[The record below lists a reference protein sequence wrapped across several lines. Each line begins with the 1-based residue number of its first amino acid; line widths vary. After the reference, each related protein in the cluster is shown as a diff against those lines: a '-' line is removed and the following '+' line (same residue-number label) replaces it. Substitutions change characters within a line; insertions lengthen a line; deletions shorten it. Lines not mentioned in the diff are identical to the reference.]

1 MKSPVLMNRKAM
13 SNMTNTKL
21 KTHLW
26 RFFLLGMLALLW
38 ELFAHYKII
47 DIFYFSRPSLIL
59 IDFYQLFSTGLVLPH
74 ISVTMQA
81 TLAGL
86 FIGSVLGVIVAFI
99 MGRFEMIGR
108 IFDPVIVAL
117 YGIPKLA
124 LGPLFILWF
133 GLGIESK
140 IFLSFIWVFFIM
152 YFSAY
157 GGFKNV
163 EPRVINSAVLMGATS
178 FQIILKIILPSSLP
192 WIFTGIRTGIG
203 VALLGAI
210 VGEYIGSAAGLGYL
224 VQYAGNMFD
233 TTRVL
238 STILVMTLIMVICNE
253 LVKYLELCLLRWRPV
268 SRHV

>member
-1 MKSPVLMNRKAM
+1 
-13 SNMTNTKL
+13 MTN
-21 KTHLW
+21 LW
-26 RFFLLGMLALLW
+26 RVATLGFLALVW
-38 ELFAHYKII
+38 EFLAHYKII
-47 DIFYFSRPSLIL
+47 DIFYFSQPSLIL
-59 IDFYQLFSTGLVLPH
+59 LDFYKLFSTGLVLPH

-86 FIGSVLGVIVAFI
+86 FLGSVLGVMVAFI
-99 MGRFEMIGR
+99 MGRFEMIGK

-163 EPRVINSAVLMGATS
+163 EQRVINTAVLMGAS
-178 FQIILKIILPSSLP
+178 PFQIIHKIILPSSVP
-192 WIFTGIRTGIG
+192 WILTGLKTGIG

-238 STILVMTLIMVICNE
+238 STILVMTMIMVVLNE
-253 LVKYLELCLLRWRPV
+253 MVGYAEKFVLRWRPAHQ
-268 SRHV
+268 HV

>member
-1 MKSPVLMNRKAM
+1 MTENLKNRI
-13 SNMTNTKL
+13 MTN
-21 KTHLW
+21 LW
-26 RFFLLGMLALLW
+26 RVATLGFLALVW
-38 ELFAHYKII
+38 EFLAHYKII
-47 DIFYFSRPSLIL
+47 DIFYFSQPSLIL
-59 IDFYQLFSTGLVLPH
+59 LDFYKLFSTGLVLPH

-86 FIGSVLGVIVAFI
+86 FLGSVLGVMVAFI
-99 MGRFEMIGR
+99 MGRFEMIGK

-163 EPRVINSAVLMGATS
+163 EQRVINTAVLMGAS
-178 FQIILKIILPSSLP
+178 PFQIIHKIILPSSVP
-192 WIFTGIRTGIG
+192 WILTGLKTGIG

-238 STILVMTLIMVICNE
+238 STILVMTMIMVVLNE
-253 LVKYLELCLLRWRPV
+253 MVGYAEKFVLRWRPAHQ
-268 SRHV
+268 HV

>member
-1 MKSPVLMNRKAM
+1 MNEKNKNRIMTHFWRVFVLG
-13 SNMTNTKL
+13 
-21 KTHLW
+21 
-26 RFFLLGMLALLW
+26 FLALVW
-38 ELFAHYKII
+38 ELLAHREII
-47 DIFYFSRPSLIL
+47 DIFYFSRPSLIAV
-59 IDFYQLFSTGLVLPH
+59 DFCKLFSTGMVLPH
-74 ISVTMQA
+74 IFVTMQA
-81 TLAGL
+81 TISGL
-86 FIGSVLGVIVAFI
+86 LLGSVLGVAVAFV

-163 EPRVINSAVLMGATS
+163 EQRVINSALLMGATP
-178 FQIILKIILPSSLP
+178 FQIIHKIILPSSVP
-192 WIFTGIRTGIG
+192 WILTGLKTAIG

-224 VQYAGNMFD
+224 VQSAGNKFD
-233 TTRVL
+233 TTQVL
-238 STILVMTLIMVICNE
+238 STILIMTLIMVVLNE
-253 LVKYLELCLLRWRPV
+253 MVLRLEKFVLRWRPAHQ
-268 SRHV
+268 HV

>member
-1 MKSPVLMNRKAM
+1 MKRMNRNAM
-13 SNMTNTKL
+13 NESIENRVMTN
-21 KTHLW
+21 LW
-26 RFFLLGMLALLW
+26 RVVALGFLALLW
-38 ELFAHYKII
+38 ELLAQHEII
-47 DIFYFSRPSLIL
+47 DIFYFSRPSLIAV
-59 IDFYQLFSTGLVLPH
+59 DFYKLFSSGLVLPH
-74 ISVTMQA
+74 IFVTMQA
-81 TLAGL
+81 TMAGL
-86 FIGSVLGVIVAFI
+86 LLGSVLGVVVAFI
-99 MGRFEMIGR
+99 MGRFEIIGK

-152 YFSAY
+152 YFSTY

-163 EPRVINSAVLMGATS
+163 EQRVINSAVLMGATP
-178 FQIILKIILPSSLP
+178 FQIIHKIILPSSVP
-192 WIFTGIRTGIG
+192 WILTGLKTGIG

-238 STILVMTLIMVICNE
+238 STILIMTLIMVVLNE
-253 LVKYLELCLLRWRPV
+253 MVKCLEKFVLRWRPA
-268 SRHV
+268 HQHL

>member
-1 MKSPVLMNRKAM
+1 MNE
-13 SNMTNTKL
+13 KL
-21 KTHLW
+21 KNRIATNLW
-26 RFFLLGMLALLW
+26 RVIALGFLALVW
-38 ELFAHYKII
+38 ELLAYWKII

-59 IDFYQLFSTGLVLPH
+59 LDFYKLFSTGVVLPH
-74 ISVTMQA
+74 ISITMQA
-81 TLAGL
+81 TVVGL
-86 FIGSVLGVIVAFI
+86 LLGSVLGVTVAFF
-99 MGRFEMIGR
+99 MGRFDMIGK

-163 EPRVINSAVLMGATS
+163 EQRLVNSAVLMGATP
-178 FQIILKIILPSSLP
+178 FQIIHKIILPSSVP
-192 WIFTGIRTGIG
+192 WILTGLKTGIG

-210 VGEYIGSAAGLGYL
+210 VGEYIGSASGLGYL

-238 STILVMTLIMVICNE
+238 STILVMTLIMAVLNE
-253 LVKYLELCLLRWRPV
+253 MVKYLERFVLRWRPAH
-268 SRHV
+268 RHI